1 MEILPAIDL
10 KDGKAVRL
18 QKGLMSSAKIY
29 NDNPHEIAKEFE
41 RLGSKWIHIVDLNGA
56 FAGTP
61 KNLDEIIKIREVSN
75 LKIEIG
81 GGIRDEE
88 TIKQYIK
95 LGVNRVILGSKAVS
109 DLDFTK
115 EMAEK
120 YDIVIG
126 IDAKDSMVAVDGWG
140 DVSLV
145 SATNL
150 ASKFKNSSIKAI
162 IYTDISRDGTLS
174 GVNINQTKEIQKISN
189 KITIASG
196 GVKDINDIKNLV
208 LSGLDGVI
216 IGKAFYENSIDL
228 KEAIRVGSI
237 K

>member
-208 LSGLDGVI
+208 LNGLDGVI

>member
-29 NDNPHEIAKEFE
+29 NDNPHDIAKEFE